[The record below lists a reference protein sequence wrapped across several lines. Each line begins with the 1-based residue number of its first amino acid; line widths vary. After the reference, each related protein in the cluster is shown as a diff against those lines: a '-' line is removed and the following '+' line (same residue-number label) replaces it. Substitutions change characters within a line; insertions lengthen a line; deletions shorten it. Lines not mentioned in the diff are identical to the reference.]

1 MALHSK
7 PVKFDYLPMAAG
19 KRIEIGIFILLL
31 LLLQL
36 KLLCQKD
43 TAQSK
48 PTVEGFL
55 QKQKGFIGNLAHNLV
70 NDTHPPVPKG
80 PVNIERIF
88 NQYEGRIIRNIYIQ
102 RLDFGTLIE
111 DTANNFSNK
120 FTRLANQ
127 LHKKSR
133 EYIIRNNLFFK
144 KGDKVVAFLLADNE
158 RHLRDQPYIQDVS
171 IFLINV
177 YGTVD
182 SVDVVVRTKDVL
194 STGGSFQLHNTQ
206 SADLSIKEDNLGGG
220 GNSLALSTLF
230 DQNRN
235 KKMGYGIDYIFRN
248 IGGSFIDAYTGYS
261 SFANS
266 YNTGEKS
273 EETEYL
279 RFVRPL
285 VNPYTKWTYW
295 LEGTNHINQNMYR
308 GDSLFKFDYRYQY
321 YTYDAWVGWNTGAY
335 KLGKNNEDD
344 RLRTMLSMRYFKQ
357 FFLKIP
363 EKYANQYYFQYA
375 DITGVLAAI
384 SIFKQ
389 NFYKAQ
395 YYYGFGINE
404 DVPEGVDFSINAGWV
419 NKQQLNRPYVGVG
432 IERSFFT
439 DRQGYYDFIIRGGT
453 YFNNKRFED
462 MNVLLDGTHYTRLRY
477 LGSKWKQRSMINASI
492 TGQANQVLN
501 APLSLESSFGLP
513 EWRNSGTLGGDLR
526 STLKGESVFFS
537 PYTFLNFHF
546 APFVFGNLCL
556 FTPVGE
562 NLARS
567 DLYSSIGAGIRTRNE
582 SLIFGTFELK
592 AFYYP
597 RKNFF
602 NESWRIETNTNIKFK
617 YNSQLIKRPELI
629 NVN

>member
-1 MALHSK
+1 
-7 PVKFDYLPMAAG
+7 MAAARYL
-19 KRIEIGIFILLL
+19 KIGMYFM
-31 LLLQL
+31 LQVCL
-36 KLLCQKD
+36 QQKLLCQQD
-43 TAQSK
+43 TTPAK
-48 PTVEGFL
+48 RTVEGFL
-55 QKQKGFIGNLAHNLV
+55 QKQKGLIGNLAHNLV
-70 NDTHPPVPKG
+70 NDTHPSAPKG

-111 DTANNFSNK
+111 DTAKNFSNK
-120 FTRLANQ
+120 FTRLANN

-177 YGTVD
+177 YGTED

-230 DQNRN
+230 DHNRN
-235 KKMGYGIDYIFRN
+235 TQMGYGIDYIFRN
-248 IGGSFIDAYTGYS
+248 IGGSFIDAYSGYS

-295 LEGTNHINQNMYR
+295 LEAVNHVNQNMYR
-308 GDSLFKFDYRYQY
+308 GDSLFKFDYRYHY

-335 KLGKNNEDD
+335 KLGKRNEDD
-344 RLRTMLSMRYFKQ
+344 RLRTMVSVRYFKQ

-363 EKYANQYYFQYA
+363 EKYANQYFYQYA

-404 DVPEGVDFSINAGWV
+404 DVPEGVDFSVNAGWV
-419 NKQQLNRPYVGVG
+419 NKQQVNRPYVGVG

-439 DRQGYYDFIIRGGT
+439 PQQGYYDFIFRSGT
-453 YFNNKRFED
+453 YFNNNRFED
-462 MNVLLDGTHYTRLRY
+462 MNVLLDGTHYSRLHY
-477 LGSKWKQRSMINASI
+477 LGSKWKQRSTINASI
-492 TGQANQVLN
+492 TGQVNQVLN
-501 APLSLESSFGLP
+501 APLSLESVFGLP
-513 EWRNSGTLGGDLR
+513 EWRNSGTLGGDIR
-526 STLKGESVFFS
+526 TTLKAESVFFS

-556 FTPVGE
+556 FTPVKE
-562 NLARS
+562 SIARS

-592 AFYYP
+592 AYYFP